1 MGLAKC
7 LYIFAVA
14 TALALLVVWQST
26 VVRSGGYLLARL
38 EKEVEREQWRG
49 RMYRAQVS
57 KLKSPARITRLLGQ
71 LGIEL
76 EIAPPEEGMEP
87 LRTSGGVQAFS
98 GGGEDPDGAHPTE
111 TGVRPSDDK
120 EPQEGDGR

>member
-14 TALALLVVWQST
+14 TALALLVAWQST

-38 EKEVEREQWRG
+38 EREAEREQWRG

-57 KLKSPARITRLLGQ
+57 KLKSPTRITRLLGQ

-76 EIAPPEEGMEP
+76 EIAPQEEGMER
-87 LRTSGGVQAFS
+87 LRTAGALHAFS

-111 TGVRPSDDK
+111 AVARPSEK
-120 EPQEGDGR
+120 EPQ